1 MAIRAPDGA
10 KKHYWCQSFHEQ
22 GCWWLEKKLSSL
34 SFQLLNDPW
43 IWLEQNTI
51 VCIFDFPPYRLL
63 FKEKKNN
70 CCLIPSIFLP
80 LTRITWHEKYQKRK
94 QKRIFPLI
102 RLCICTRG
110 RPPTLDGARRN
121 YLWHHYFAMFT
132 QETQEIIKLCI
143 SGLYTMA
150 LRQ

>member
-1 MAIRAPDGA
+1 MSIIS
-10 KKHYWCQSFHEQ
+10 WT

-43 IWLEQNTI
+43 FWLEQRTI
-51 VCIFDFPPYRLL
+51 VCIFDFPSYWLL
-63 FKEKKNN
+63 FSEKKNN
-70 CCLIPSIFLP
+70 RYLIPSIFL
-80 LTRITWHEKYQKRK
+80 LLSRITWHDRDQKRK
-94 QKRIFPLI
+94 QTRIIPLI

-110 RPPTLDGARRN
+110 RQSTLDGARRN
-121 YLWHHYFAMFT
+121 CPWHHYSAMFT
-132 QETQEIIKLCI
+132 QETQENIEWCI